1 MQVVILCG
9 GKGTRLGDVTGNAI
23 PKPMVTVGE
32 RPILWH
38 IMRHYASA
46 GHREFV
52 LCAGHLSWSIKDY
65 FLSFHARHADLT
77 VSTRNPDALRF
88 HGSGEAD
95 DWEVTI
101 AETGSETQ
109 TAGRLRRVAK
119 YLKGEHFMLTYGDGV
134 SDVDLSAL
142 EKFHV
147 KHGKAV
153 TMTGVVPPGRFGELA
168 LDGDRVAEMQEKPT
182 VGDRFINAGFM
193 MMRRDFVDRFVPER
207 ADAVMLEREPLATAA
222 TAGEMYLFK
231 HRGFWQCMDTAR
243 DWELLN
249 KLWAEGK
256 APWTI

>member
-1 MQVVILCG
+1 
-9 GKGTRLGDVTGNAI
+9 
-23 PKPMVTVGE
+23 
-32 RPILWH
+32 
-38 IMRHYASA
+38 
-46 GHREFV
+46 
-52 LCAGHLSWSIKDY
+52 
-65 FLSFHARHADLT
+65 
-77 VSTRNPDALRF
+77 
-88 HGSGEAD
+88 
-95 DWEVTI
+95 
-101 AETGSETQ
+101 
-109 TAGRLRRVAK
+109 
-119 YLKGEHFMLTYGDGV
+119 MLTYGDGV

-207 ADAVMLEREPLATAA
+207 ADAVMLEREPLAAAA

-249 KLWAEGK
+249 RLWAEGK